1 MSDTPDQKETQVKT
15 SLFKNPIILAGM
27 GLVIVGLAAGL
38 YFSFKGKGDKD
49 VKTPE
54 QQELVKKE
62 ATASEKVFYFDMPDM
77 LINLVSNSKKG
88 NYLKVSISVEF
99 TSPSALEK
107 LKIFRPRIVDQYQVF
122 LRSLRVEELRGSAGL
137 ERIREE
143 LLRRANII
151 VAPEKIT
158 NVLFK
163 EIVVQ

>member
-1 MSDTPDQKETQVKT
+1 MSDTPEKKETPVKV
-15 SLFKNPIILAGM
+15 SPFKNPIILAGI
-27 GLVIVGLAAGL
+27 GLVVVGLAAGL
-38 YFSFKGKGDKD
+38 YFAFKGKGDKD
-49 VKTPE
+49 VKAPE
-54 QQELVKKE
+54 QQEVAKKE
-62 ATASEKVFYFDMPDM
+62 NVVAEKVFYFDMPDM

-88 NYLKVSISVEF
+88 NYLKVLMSVEF
-99 TSPSALEK
+99 TSPAALEK
-107 LKIFRPRIVDQYQVF
+107 LKIYRPRIVDQYQVF